1 MIDDK
6 ITTQIEQYGFP
17 KEFII
22 KSLNNGELNYATTSY
37 YMLANLH
44 GMAND
49 DKLNQ

>member
-6 ITTQIEQYGFP
+6 IMTQIESYGFP
-17 KEFII
+17 KEYII

-37 YMLANLH
+37 YMLANTH

-49 DKLNQ
+49 ENFLQ